1 MTKFSIVSSREV
13 IRALKRAG
21 FKYAPKRGKGSHIAM
36 MTTKG
41 HLNPRLVI
49 VPERKNL
56 PKGTLHSIL
65 DQAGLTKKE
74 FIKLINE

>member
-1 MTKFSIVSSREV
+1 MTKFPIVSSREV

-21 FKYAPKRGKGSHIAM
+21 FKSAPKRGKGSHIAM

-56 PKGTLHSIL
+56 PKGTLRSIL
-65 DQAGLTKKE
+65 EQAGLSKEE